1 MEKTY
6 SIGALAA
13 LCFLSEAGHGDVSTA
28 GYECAEGKA
37 DMVCAGAESATLVFL
52 STKRRRG
59 DGVDAPAVS
68 AKKLSRIAMCYLV
81 EHPGVS
87 KLSCD
92 VLSVTIGKLATV
104 TVSATEGAYTWEH
117 EG

>member
-6 SIGALAA
+6 SIGTLAA
-13 LCFLSEAGHGDVSTA
+13 LRFLSEAGHGEVCTA

-37 DMVCAGAESATLVFL
+37 DLVCAGPDSATLVFV

-59 DGVDAPAVS
+59 EGADATTVS

-92 VLSVTIGKLATV
+92 VLSVTIGKMATV
-104 TVSATEGAYTWEH
+104 TVSANEGAYTWEH